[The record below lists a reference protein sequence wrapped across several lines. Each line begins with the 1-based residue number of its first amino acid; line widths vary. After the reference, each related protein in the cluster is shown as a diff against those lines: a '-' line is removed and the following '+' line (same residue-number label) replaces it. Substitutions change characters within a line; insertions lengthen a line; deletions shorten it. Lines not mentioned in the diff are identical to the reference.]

1 MLAFCFFQIST
12 SFAELPMAS
21 GHTSEGKNVDKDGVP
36 LSPKCSWHEQIPH
49 IGVIPGEKNIFGEVA
64 GWQRVDNAR
73 HSDKETKEFV
83 ISRARSYQWCPRNG
97 ILSLLMVATLYPH
110 AFSLVGS
117 LPCTDGSFF
126 LYFFYSHIDTQK
138 IRLQGST
145 HRSAKEY
152 LRFFPSHG
160 FVEGPRL
167 EAYFC
172 GMRDSAVLML
182 STLEELF
189 MNFPSLLLQPRVK
202 SIEFS
207 NIFRVFL
214 VEALLHVLKKPRVFF
229 SRPKVEGMGSMAF
242 AASQRC

>member
-36 LSPKCSWHEQIPH
+36 LSPKCSWHEKIPH

-126 LYFFYSHIDTQK
+126 CTF
-138 IRLQGST
+138 
-145 HRSAKEY
+145 
-152 LRFFPSHG
+152 
-160 FVEGPRL
+160 
-167 EAYFC
+167 
-172 GMRDSAVLML
+172 
-182 STLEELF
+182 
-189 MNFPSLLLQPRVK
+189 LLP
-202 SIEFS
+202 
-207 NIFRVFL
+207 
-214 VEALLHVLKKPRVFF
+214 H
-229 SRPKVEGMGSMAF
+229 
-242 AASQRC
+242 